1 MKTVLAP
8 NAPWP
13 GKPKPKVEKQP
24 RPPKPRSKPQK
35 TDEMF
40 KQWAAK
46 NLGGLL

>member
-24 RPPKPRSKPQK
+24 KPRSKPQK

-40 KQWAAK
+40 EQWAAK
-46 NLGGLL
+46 NLGVKQ